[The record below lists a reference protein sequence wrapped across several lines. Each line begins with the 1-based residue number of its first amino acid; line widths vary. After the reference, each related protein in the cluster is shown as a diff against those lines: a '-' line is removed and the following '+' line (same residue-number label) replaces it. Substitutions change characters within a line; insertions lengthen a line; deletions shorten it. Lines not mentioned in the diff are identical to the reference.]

1 MDKKD
6 VVSALT
12 EINEKGKNRN
22 FNQTIELIISLR
34 QLLLNRPEAQLNLRV
49 KIPHATGK
57 EQGKALL
64 FIKKASSN
72 DEVSKL
78 FSKVVFAEDLP
89 KYNKKTVGELL
100 TFDSLFAYKETMLD
114 VAKYLGQELAPKG
127 KMPKPLLT
135 LDVPTLRAEIRKG
148 LDSVTITNKKGK
160 ILPMLQTVVGTER
173 MGTDE
178 MAENILMIYDEVVK
192 ALPKAKEN
200 VKAVIVKK
208 TMGKPVKIKNK

>member
-135 LDVPTLRAEIRKG
+135 LDVPTLKVEIRKG

-200 VKAVIVKK
+200 VRAVIVKK

>member
-135 LDVPTLRAEIRKG
+135 LDVPTLKVEIRKG